1 MNAEERQAYNM
12 VSCSFIRRKM
22 QVYLKAEQEPWV
34 YDTSP
39 KSAREKAA
47 FKNNVPFAP
56 EVYETMKS
64 SIDLLSKRMKRKTI
78 GAEMSIDEALE
89 AAGSISLEEAKWLGE
104 AVEILIEDA
113 YKYGPPL
120 RPANIAPPP
129 SSEKE
134 T

>member
-1 MNAEERQAYNM
+1 M
-12 VSCSFIRRKM
+12 
-22 QVYLKAEQEPWV
+22 AEQEPWV

-47 FKNNVPFAP
+47 FKNNVPFGP

-64 SIDLLSKRMKRKTI
+64 SIDLLSKRMKRKTV
-78 GAEMSIDEALE
+78 GAAMSIDEALE
-89 AAGSISLEEAKWLGE
+89 AAGSISLAEAKWLGE

-120 RPANIAPPP
+120 RSINIAPP
-129 SSEKE
+129 SSSGKE